1 MKGLNLFLAM
11 CFAVPMSGGAVA
23 AVAKNSVRT
32 QNSATRPAP
41 TTNVRNTATIKSRTT
56 TTPNPTISSRPV
68 PQNKNVISRTTP
80 TTTRTAS
87 GGRTTSARTAAKQN
101 TSARSAT
108 SAPRNLRSGLSRAA
122 TNTIISRDSVM
133 QRDFGKCKSVFFDC
147 MDEFCANKD
156 SQLKRCACSTRSN
169 EFSATQKSLDNVE
182 DKLLDFSQR
191 LLQVN
196 MDPAD
201 AAVINRAS
209 EGELAYYATADKTS
223 SKKALDEIAKKLNT
237 NFDSAG
243 NNMSALSW
251 SLDID
256 SAFDSVDPLSGTATT
271 AKSGVALRNAALPIC
286 RDMAT
291 EVCSPEDIT
300 LVENSYNM
308 AIEQDCNT
316 VKKSFET
323 QTQSARTK
331 ILESSAL
338 LDMTR
343 LNNYQENNSDDILT
357 CKSKMLD
364 MLTDTN
370 VCGENLT
377 KCLDVTGRYIN
388 PTTGEA
394 VLSPE
399 LINLSTLITRPSSTD
414 TWAHTPQ
421 NASFVSY
428 LNNKKKYI
436 EPATKNCQTIA
447 DDVWTNFIED
457 ALAQIKL
464 AQNAKLEEV
473 RQSCTTLLGQC
484 LENSNTSLAEFDSR
498 ALSTFGVISDKT
510 ANALCENIRISCNA
524 ITQFVPDDATPVAAA
539 DTTAWSDGVRDI
551 AANETYNKILNT
563 CREIGRDCIINSCK
577 SITGNFGL
585 CESINGSV
593 NRHSILTRA
602 ACWNDVY
609 NCVSQA
615 SDETINNI
623 HALLPSYNT
632 IPNDIYQNM
641 YGTPS
646 AYDICSDQL
655 ADKHPCYNNA
665 DSVECYQCRIAEQI
679 WGNCE
684 HKPDNSQQNQILI
697 PENSNTTTLLSWFA
711 KNTHTDTNINSCATS
726 ICEPGYLDYT
736 IGTSIM
742 CVTPNEIIQCPT
754 GNILCQKTITTPT
767 GTTNCCETNTFD
779 QWGNCCMNGGVTT
792 AITEHIDNLFD
803 TDITSASITSA
814 SHICT
819 PNNNTTQMTL
829 VAKYDN
835 NYVFCTGSIVG
846 GTVGDNASIN
856 CNGEYVIVDN
866 INGKYYYNSVSA
878 NTDSSYNSNYTVN
891 YLINVNGIINSS
903 PNPAY
908 CPNNEPAP
916 IQCTYS
922 SRNNNWKPDLVPG
935 QGVSSCN
942 ITNTN
947 GHWLVKF

>member
-237 NFDSAG
+237 NFDSVG

-399 LINLSTLITRPSSTD
+399 LVNLSKLITRPSSTD

-510 ANALCENIRISCNA
+510 ANALCENIRTSCNA

-602 ACWNDVY
+602 ACWDDVY
-609 NCVSQA
+609 KCVSQA

-646 AYDICSDQL
+646 AYDICSDTL
-655 ADKHPCYNNA
+655 SDNHPCYDNA
-665 DSVECYQCRIAEQI
+665 NSVACYQCRIAEQI
-679 WGNCE
+679 WGNCAL
-684 HKPDNSQQNQILI
+684 KPDNTQQNKILI

-711 KNTHTDTNINSCATS
+711 KNTHTDTDTNSCATS
-726 ICEPGYLDYT
+726 ICPAGSLDYN

-742 CVTPNEIIQCPT
+742 CVPPNEIIQCPI
-754 GNILCQKTITTPT
+754 GNNILCQQRITTPT
-767 GTTNCCETNTFD
+767 GTINCCETNTFD
-779 QWGNCCMNGGVTT
+779 KWGNCCMNGGVTT
-792 AITEHIDNLFD
+792 AITGHITNLID
-803 TDITSASITSA
+803 TNITSASQ
-814 SHICT
+814 ICT
-819 PNNNTTQMTL
+819 PDNNTTQMTL

-835 NYVFCTGSIVG
+835 NYVFCAGSIIG

-856 CNGEYVIVDN
+856 CSGNYVTLQKVGTSTFYYKGIEPTNCADN
-866 INGKYYYNSVSA
+866 NCTPDLKPG
-878 NTDSSYNSNYTVN
+878 VN
-891 YLINVNGIINSS
+891 YFINANAIDTQTNATITTESALG
-903 PNPAY
+903 AY
-908 CPNNEPAP
+908 CPTTNSQPN
-916 IQCTYS
+916 QCTRTS
-922 SRNNNWKPDLVPG
+922 ATSWDCPN
-935 QGVSSCN
+935 
-942 ITNTN
+942 TNTN